1 MAARWAALGL
11 IAAAAAWAWSQASAQ
26 PVFADRAGNM
36 EVWDANFAVQ
46 RIDGD
51 RFTFRAVA
59 KGANAPILARWK
71 RQGREVRAREI
82 NGTAAS
88 DASRQVT
95 LLDAVLSGNV
105 SVKET
110 RPSSNRTVSSTQELN
125 LTAARAVFAG
135 SDNTWNLEGG
145 VTVTREDP
153 GARQTLRLNGSRA
166 VLKLYPANE
175 SNARPSPI
183 QQAEM
188 FGPVRF
194 RSRGARFV
202 REGQEPGRWVPTEL
216 VGSAD
221 RLEYDDANRQLIL
234 TGNVDIDGS
243 EEFLLGRVRADR
255 AVVTFDDQ
263 GNAVKLES
271 EGAPGT
277 AQLRDPASR
286 TPRRSPEGSRP

>member
-1 MAARWAALGL
+1 
-11 IAAAAAWAWSQASAQ
+11 
-26 PVFADRAGNM
+26 M

-46 RIDGD
+46 RIDAE

-59 KGANAPILARWK
+59 KGANAPIVARWK
-71 RQGREVRAREI
+71 KQGREVRAREI

-88 DASRQVT
+88 DASRQVS
-95 LLDAVLSGNV
+95 LLDAVFSGNV

-110 RPSSNRTVSSTQELN
+110 RPSSNRMASTVQELN
-125 LTAARAVFAG
+125 LTSSRATFDAATN
-135 SDNTWNLEGG
+135 SWNLEGG
-145 VTVTREDP
+145 VTVTRDDP

-166 VLKLYPANE
+166 LLKLYPPNVA
-175 SNARPSPI
+175 STRPSPI
-183 QQAEM
+183 QQAEI

-194 RSRGARFV
+194 RSRGARMV
-202 REGQEPGRWVPTEL
+202 REGQDPGRWVPTEL

-221 RLEYDDANRQLIL
+221 RLEFDDANRQLIL

-255 AVVTFDDQ
+255 AVVTFDEQ

-277 AQLRDPASR
+277 AELRDPGSR
-286 TPRRSPEGSRP
+286 TPRPSPEGARP